1 MQPPPGRRA
10 LLAPEPF
17 RLRTGASAERWPA
30 RQSEA
35 SRRAGW
41 VALALLLALALLA
54 PLALPAP
61 GQVDVAHG
69 LAVDGAPLPP
79 SLASPLG
86 TDDLGRDVA
95 ARICE
100 GLRLSLATAG
110 LATVLA
116 LTLGA
121 GLGLATALARD
132 RAPWLHA
139 ALTRLVEVLLALP
152 TVLLAMLAAAAVR
165 SASAGEPPPTTAG
178 AVLVVATLLGVA
190 GMPIAVRVTAARAHA
205 LLRSEMVLA
214 AHALGASSARLLLR
228 HVLPNLRPL
237 LVVVAFFLFS
247 QLLLAEAAL
256 SFLGLGPPPP
266 AATLGRM
273 VMDGRP
279 FYRLAP
285 WLMWAPGLAIVL
297 AVTTFHLLAASR
309 RERARGD
316 A

>member
-10 LLAPEPF
+10 LLAAEPSA
-17 RLRTGASAERWPA
+17 LRTGAAAEPWLAQP
-30 RQSEA
+30 SDA

-41 VALALLLALALLA
+41 VALALLLALVLLA
-54 PLALPAP
+54 PLALPDP
-61 GQVDVAHG
+61 GQVDVARG

-79 SLASPLG
+79 SLSSPLG

-110 LATVLA
+110 LATLVSLVL
-116 LTLGA
+116 GV

-139 ALTRLVEVLLALP
+139 ALTRMVEVLLALP
-152 TVLLAMLAAAAVR
+152 TVLLALLAAAAVR
-165 SASAGEPPPTTAG
+165 SASAGEPPPTTAD
-178 AVLVVATLLGVA
+178 AVLVVAVLLGVA
-190 GMPIAVRVTAARAHA
+190 GMPIAVRVTAARALA
-205 LLRSEMVLA
+205 LLRSEMTMA
-214 AHALGASSARLLLR
+214 AHALGASSTRLLLR

-237 LVVVAFFLFS
+237 LVVVTCTLFAR
-247 QLLLAEAAL
+247 LLLAEAAL

-297 AVTTFHLLAASR
+297 AVTTFYLLAASV

>member
-1 MQPPPGRRA
+1 MQPPSGRRA
-10 LLAPEPF
+10 LLAAGPSQPQ
-17 RLRTGASAERWPA
+17 TGAAAESWLTL
-30 RQSEA
+30 QSDA

-41 VALALLLALALLA
+41 VALALLIALALLA
-54 PLALPAP
+54 PLALPDP
-61 GQVDVAHG
+61 GQVDVARG

-79 SLASPLG
+79 SLSSPLG

-110 LATVLA
+110 LATLVA
-116 LTLGA
+116 LMLGV

-132 RAPWLHA
+132 RAPWLHT
-139 ALTRLVEVLLALP
+139 ALARMVEVLLALP

-165 SASAGEPPPTTAG
+165 SASAGEPPPTTSD
-178 AVLVVATLLGVA
+178 AVLMVAVLLGVA
-190 GMPIAVRVTAARAHA
+190 GMPVAVRVTAARAHS
-205 LLRSEMVLA
+205 LLRSEMAVA
-214 AHALGASSARLLLR
+214 AHALGASSTRLLLR

-237 LVVVAFFLFS
+237 LVVVTCTLFAR
-247 QLLLAEAAL
+247 LLLAEAAL

-297 AVTTFHLLAASR
+297 AITTFHLLAASLR
-309 RERARGD
+309 ARERGD